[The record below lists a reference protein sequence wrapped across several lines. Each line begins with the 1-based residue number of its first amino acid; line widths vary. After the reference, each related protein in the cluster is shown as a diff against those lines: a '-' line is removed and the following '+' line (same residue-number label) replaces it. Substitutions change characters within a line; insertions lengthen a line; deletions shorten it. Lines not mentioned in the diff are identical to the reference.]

1 MASLRYALELDASQ
15 ATRAINDLKGA
26 LTGLASAF
34 ALRELAQFSDGITSL
49 RNKLLTLNPD
59 VQLVNQQFKALAA
72 IAIEART
79 PLNATA
85 DLFFR
90 ISRSAKEL
98 GISQREAAQIT
109 SSVAKAL
116 SASGQSAAEASGPLL
131 QLGQALQSGTF
142 QGDELR
148 SILEGLPPVAR
159 ALAAELGVPVGALK
173 KLGSEGQ
180 ISADVFV
187 RAMRRA
193 KDSIDEAFGR
203 TAPTIAQAIQSL
215 KTNAALIFDE
225 FEKNTKTGQNLAL
238 AIEYIG
244 FQLFKLSKNID
255 EIIGP
260 LTTFLQIVGSLVI
273 FTVVGRALGV
283 LGGILSGI
291 VNTFAKAGQAFGFA
305 KDILLNLGKAVE
317 LAGSKFMAFK
327 LIFDV
332 ILKPL
337 GAVVSLLLSG
347 AAAIAAWTGLSDLID
362 KFKSL
367 GDKTSEGGKEL
378 EAYREELR
386 KMREGLDDTA
396 EPAENARVAAEELA
410 KALAKTQLAADIQTA
425 GLDRTLSQTRE
436 RLALENDL
444 ARTINGQNQ
453 FSQDQIDLIR
463 QTQAIDIER
472 RNAIQQI
479 KDTIVK
485 LNQEYSQLVVKDSQR
500 GRELKGQIGIEKDRL
515 NQTMKLYDQ
524 HERGMTQLITDSQR
538 IKAEEDARRITN
550 ETIIKLIDQQIK
562 RNEDY
567 GRSIRNINSQ
577 IAEQARA
584 IDPRTLVGRSAL
596 DRQIAEITAKSR
608 EAGLKAQQEV
618 AQAFESDDIL
628 SQSQVDDFVS
638 KTDTMTSM
646 VEKLKQSEIE
656 RAKINTQLQQDFSV
670 GWADAFARYRD
681 SALSAADQSKL
692 YFETFTKGIEDA
704 MVNFVRTGKL
714 SFKDLAN
721 NIIAEFVRIQT
732 RSAIMKMFP
741 SEIGGGAGG
750 GLFDIIK
757 GIGSAIFGGFKASG
771 GPVYSN
777 KAYMVGERGPEMFVP
792 NSNGSIIPNGAMAQ
806 AQPII
811 NQVTYSI
818 QAVDAAS
825 FKQLVARDPE
835 FIYNVTEQARRSL
848 PTRSRR

>member
-26 LTGLASAF
+26 LAGLASAF

-49 RNKLLTLNPD
+49 RNRLLTLTPD
-59 VQLVNQQFKALAA
+59 VQLVNQQFKALAS

-159 ALAAELGVPVGALK
+159 ALADELGVPVGALK

-187 RAMRRA
+187 KAMRRA

-203 TAPTIAQAIQSL
+203 TAPTIAQSIEAL
-215 KTNAALIFDE
+215 KTNAALVFDE
-225 FEKNTKTGQNLAL
+225 FEKNTQTGRNLGL

-244 FQLFKLSKNID
+244 FQIFKLSKNID
-255 EIIGP
+255 EILEP
-260 LTTFLQIVGSLVI
+260 LATFVKI
-273 FTVVGRALGV
+273 
-283 LGGILSGI
+283 ILSLTAARI
-291 VNTFAKAGQAFGFA
+291 VIAIIGSIGAAVAAVTGFFTRLGAQVSIAIDFIKNFG
-305 KDILLNLGKAVE
+305 AVIS
-317 LAGSKFMAFK
+317 AVGANFTGFSAV
-327 LIFDV
+327 IGA
-332 ILKPL
+332 ILKPIFMIGSAL
-337 GAVVSLLLSG
+337 AGV
-347 AAAIAAWTGLSDLID
+347 AAAIYTFLGIDELID
-362 KFKSL
+362 KFKNL
-367 GDKTSEGGKEL
+367 GNANSEGAKEL

-396 EPAENARVAAEELA
+396 QPAENARVAAEELA
-410 KALAKTQLAADIQTA
+410 KAMAKVQLAANIQTSA
-425 GLDRTLSQTRE
+425 LDRTLSQTRE
-436 RLALENDL
+436 RLALEIEL
-444 ARTINGQNQ
+444 SKTINGQAQ
-453 FSQDQIDLIR
+453 FSQDQIELAR
-463 QTQAIDIER
+463 ELNSIDIER

-479 KDTIVK
+479 KDTIAK

-500 GRELKGQIGIEKDRL
+500 GRELKGQIGIEQNRL
-515 NQTMKLYDQ
+515 KEVTKLYDQ
-524 HERGMTQLITDSQR
+524 HEQGMSDLITNNQR
-538 IKAEEDARRITN
+538 VRAEEDARRINN

-562 RNEDY
+562 RNEDF

-584 IDPRTLVGRSAL
+584 IDPRTLVGASAL
-596 DRQIAEITAKSR
+596 DRQIAEIAAKSR
-608 EAGLKAQQEV
+608 EAGLKAQQEI

-646 VEKLKQSEIE
+646 VEKLKQSEID
-656 RAKINTQLQQDFSV
+656 RARVNTQLQQDFSV

-681 SALSAADQSKL
+681 SALAAADQSKL
-692 YFETFTKGIEDA
+692 YFDTFTKGIEDA

-721 NIIAEFVRIQT
+721 NLIAEFVRIQT
-732 RSAIMKMFP
+732 RAALMRMLP
-741 SEIGGGAGG
+741 TNIGGGAGG
-750 GLFDIIK
+750 GLFDIVK
-757 GIGSAIFGGFKASG
+757 GIGSAIFGGFRASG
-771 GPVYSN
+771 GPVYAN

-792 NSNGSIIPNGAMAQ
+792 NSAGSIVPNGAMNQ
-806 AQPII
+806 QPIV

-818 QAVDAAS
+818 QAVDAMS
-825 FKQLVARDPE
+825 FRQMVARDPE
-835 FIYNVTEQARRSL
+835 FIYNVTEQARRNL
-848 PTRSRR
+848 PQRSRR